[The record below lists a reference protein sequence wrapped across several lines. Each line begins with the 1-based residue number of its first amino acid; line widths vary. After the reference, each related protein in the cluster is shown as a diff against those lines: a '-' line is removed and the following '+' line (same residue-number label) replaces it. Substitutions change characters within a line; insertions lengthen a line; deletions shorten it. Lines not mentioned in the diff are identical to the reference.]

1 MKPFELY
8 EGYEDG
14 TYMIVFIHDTFMGGY
29 NGGSYSII
37 GARVLGLSYANY
49 LRYMRD
55 TYDAEVRGREGY
67 SYLIFKNQGKCLMA
81 IQELNKNW
89 QKIETALQSYC
100 SEPFDKNCE
109 GMVSDSA
116 IINDKVREIRKVNC

>member
-55 TYDAEVRGREGY
+55 TYGAEVRGREGY
-67 SYLIFKNQGKCLMA
+67 SYLIFKDQGKCLMA
-81 IQELNKNW
+81 VQELNKYW
-89 QKIETALQSYC
+89 AEIENALKPYC
-100 SEPFDKNCE
+100 SELPNKKCDV
-109 GMVSDSA
+109 MVSERA
-116 IINDKVREIRKVNC
+116 TINGKPREIRRIKC

>member
-37 GARVLGLSYANY
+37 GARVLGLSYPNY

-55 TYDAEVRGREGY
+55 TYVGEIRGREGY
-67 SYLIFKNQGKCLMA
+67 SYLVFKDQGKCLMA
-81 IQELNKNW
+81 IKELNKYW
-89 QKIETALQSYC
+89 VEIENALQSYC
-100 SEPFDKNCE
+100 TEALDKNCE

-116 IINDKVREIRKVNC
+116 IINDKVREIRRIKC

>member
-37 GARVLGLSYANY
+37 GARVLGLSYPNY

-67 SYLIFKNQGKCLMA
+67 SYLVFKDQGKCLMA

>member
-37 GARVLGLSYANY
+37 GARVLGLSYPNY

-55 TYDAEVRGREGY
+55 AYDAEVRGREGY
-67 SYLIFKNQGKCLMA
+67 SYLVFKDQGKCLMA

-116 IINDKVREIRKVNC
+116 IINDKVREIRRINC

>member
-67 SYLIFKNQGKCLMA
+67 SYLIFKDQGKCLMA
-81 IQELNKNW
+81 VQELNKYW
-89 QKIETALQSYC
+89 VEIENALQSYC
-100 SEPFDKNCE
+100 TEPLNKNCE
-109 GMVSDSA
+109 KMVSDRA
-116 IINDKVREIRKVNC
+116 IINDKVREIRRIKC

>member
-14 TYMIVFIHDTFMGGY
+14 TYMIMFIHDTFMGGY

-55 TYDAEVRGREGY
+55 TYGAEVRGREGY
-67 SYLIFKNQGKCLMA
+67 SYLIFKDQGKCLMA

-100 SEPFDKNCE
+100 TEPLDKNCE

>member
-37 GARVLGLSYANY
+37 GARVLGLSYPNY

-67 SYLIFKNQGKCLMA
+67 SYLVFKDQGKCLMA

-116 IINDKVREIRKVNC
+116 IINDKVIEIRKVNC

>member
-37 GARVLGLSYANY
+37 GARVLGLSYPNY

-89 QKIETALQSYC
+89 QNIETALQSYC
-100 SEPFDKNCE
+100 TEPLDKNCE